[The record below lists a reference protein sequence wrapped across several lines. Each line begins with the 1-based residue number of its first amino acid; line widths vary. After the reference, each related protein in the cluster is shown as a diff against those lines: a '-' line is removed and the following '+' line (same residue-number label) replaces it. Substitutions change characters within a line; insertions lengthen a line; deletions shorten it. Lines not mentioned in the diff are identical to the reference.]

1 MTPER
6 WKKVEKV
13 FNSALKQAPE
23 EQSAYL
29 EQACEGDESLLR
41 QVETL
46 IASYKKAGDFI
57 SQTPSTQQESERPAE
72 DTGSALIGRRIG
84 SYKIV
89 RQIGRGGMG
98 SVFLAVRADD
108 EYQMRVAIKLI
119 KRGMDSDFIVRR
131 FRNERQILAS
141 LDHPYIGRLLDG
153 GTTEDGLPYFVME
166 YVEGQILHYYC
177 DTQRLSI
184 PERLRLFLKVCS
196 AVQYAHQNLIIH
208 RDLKPS
214 NILVTADGTPKL
226 LDFGIAKILNPEIG
240 GHTLDPTT
248 AALRMMTPEYASPEQ
263 VRGEPA
269 TVVSDVYA
277 LGVMLYEILTDHRP
291 YRLKNRLPYELV
303 RVICEQEPERPSVAV
318 SQIEV
323 LPSISGAPPLEIT
336 PETVGR
342 ARNSTPEQ
350 LRRQLT
356 GSLDNIVMK
365 ALRKEPQR
373 RYQSVEEFAADLSN
387 YVEGRPV
394 SAPPYFPPSAGAEIV
409 TEEPTTGG
417 GRSIAVLPF
426 KVLRIEEK
434 GDEFLGMGLA
444 DAIITKLS
452 NIHRIMVRPTS
463 SVLKYYDG
471 EHSAQVAGYEL
482 NVGFVLDGRIQRA
495 GSRVRVTVQ
504 LVRVA
509 DGAPFWATKFD
520 EDFTDIFTVED
531 SISSQ
536 VAEALV
542 PRLTGEER
550 EALTKRETEN
560 ATAYQAYLKG
570 RFHWSKFTDESL
582 GLALEFF
589 KEAARLDPNYAMAH
603 VGIADYYVWAGV
615 FHRLAPRDCY
625 PKAKVAARKAL
636 QIDETLAEAHAV
648 LAFATL
654 CYDYDLS
661 RAEELFRRS
670 IKLNA
675 NYANAHQWYSNLLTA
690 SGRFNEG
697 EREIRRALEINPL
710 SPMDLAM
717 LCWTLYQSGEFDRT
731 IAEAQKTIEAAPDFP
746 ITYIPLSAALERAGR
761 YDEAIAAA
769 RKAAELLRGT
779 NVPLWALGHAL
790 AAAGRRDEARQIL
803 DQMHRSSEQGR
814 YVSAYHSAIIHAG
827 LDEPDEAFNSL
838 EKAYRERDPWMTW
851 LGTEPKFSQLRSDP
865 RYTDLLERVSLTNI
879 DRSTDPTRTL
889 EPSSGRVPWTETSQP
904 PSGQHLSVSTDPQA
918 AAIGV
923 SHTGSISTPADTG
936 SVRVESRPSKK
947 AWFFGAG
954 AMILVALIIF
964 ALFKLTREDKPVTP
978 RFQSATTARLTSSG
992 NVNVAA
998 ISPDGKQAAYA
1009 IDEAGR
1015 QGLWVRQIAVS
1026 NNQRIVPPAEV
1037 NYRGLTYS
1045 PDGNYIYY
1053 VTTER
1058 TGGGA
1063 GRLFQVPAFG
1073 GSVTEIKAGAD
1084 SPVGFSPDGKQ
1095 MAFVRANPDQ
1105 GEEVLIVA
1113 NVDGGGQQQ
1122 LASRKFPEHMSL
1134 NSAPA
1139 WSPDGERIAFATQTS
1154 DASGFYMK
1162 VEEVRVSDRA
1172 AKVITNK
1179 RWVEVGQ
1186 LNWLRDTNNLVI
1198 TAQSEDSAFMQ
1209 IWHID
1214 YPDGYAR
1221 RVTNDL
1227 TDYRGVSLSADSKTL
1242 LSVQRQTFTSIW
1254 VSPKDRPDSS
1264 TQITSGAGR
1273 YFDLSWT
1280 PDNKILYASDA
1291 SGSADIWEIDADGTN
1306 QKQLTAGAG
1315 RNYGPVA
1322 SADGRYVLF
1331 HSSRNGQWQIWRMD
1345 ADGNNPLVLTSGAE
1359 ESNWAQVSP
1368 DSRWVIYQHVGDG
1381 GFFTLWKIPIGGG
1394 TPERL
1399 TTGLMVRPII
1409 SPDGKWIACW
1419 QKDQTPNAPWRIAI
1433 VPIEGGS
1440 PQKFL
1445 DVRQGAAVGYSVL
1458 RWSRD
1463 GRSLIYIDEQGGVTN
1478 LMSQPVDGGPPVAL
1492 TNFTKDLFYAFDF
1505 APDGRLILARGLST
1519 SDAVVISDGK

>member
-13 FNSALKQAPE
+13 FQSALKQAPE

-29 EQACEGDESLLR
+29 RRACEGDESLLH

-57 SQTPSTQQESERPAE
+57 AENPTAEKQRQAE
-72 DTGSALIGRRIG
+72 DTGSAFIGRRVG

-98 SVFLAVRADD
+98 SVFLAVRADE

-166 YVEGQILHYYC
+166 YVEGQVLPYYA
-177 DTQRLSI
+177 DTQRLSVA
-184 PERLRLFLKVCS
+184 ERVRLFIKVCS

-208 RDLKPS
+208 RDIKPS

-277 LGVMLYEILTDHRP
+277 LGVMLFELLTDHRP

-303 RVICEQEPERPSVAV
+303 RVICEQEPERPSGAV
-318 SQIEV
+318 NQIEV
-323 LPSISGAPPLEIT
+323 LNSLGSAPPLEIT
-336 PETVGR
+336 PETVSR
-342 ARNSTPEQ
+342 ARNTTPEQ
-350 LRRQLT
+350 LRRQLS

-365 ALRKEPQR
+365 ALRKEPHR

-387 YVEGRPV
+387 YAEGRPV
-394 SAPPYFPPSAGAEIV
+394 SAPPYFPPSTSAAAQEV
-409 TEEPTTGG
+409 ATDEPTTG

-426 KVLRIEEK
+426 KVLRVEEK

-463 SVLKYYDG
+463 SVLKYFDG

-504 LVRVA
+504 LVRVS

-550 EALTKRETEN
+550 EALNKRETEN
-560 ATAYQAYLKG
+560 AAAYQAYLKG
-570 RFHWSKFTDESL
+570 RYHWSKFTDESL
-582 GLALEFF
+582 GLALEYFQ
-589 KEAARLDPNYAMAH
+589 EAARLDPNYAMAH
-603 VGIADYYVWAGV
+603 VGIADFYVWAGV

-625 PKAKVAARKAL
+625 PQAKAAAIRAL

-648 LAFATL
+648 LAFAIL
-654 CYDYDLS
+654 CYDQDIP
-661 RAEELFRRS
+661 RAEELYRRS
-670 IKLNA
+670 IELNA

-690 SGRFNEG
+690 TGRFVEG
-697 EREIRRALEINPL
+697 EREIRRAVEINPL

-717 LCWTLYQSGEFDRT
+717 LCWTLYQSGEFDRA
-731 IAEAQKTIEAAPDFP
+731 ISEAQRVIGIDPNFP
-746 ITYIPLSAALERAGR
+746 ISYIPLSAALERVGR
-761 YDEAIAAA
+761 YDEAIAAG
-769 RKAAELLRGT
+769 RKAAELLPGT
-779 NVPLWALGHAL
+779 IVPLWALGHAL
-790 AAAGRRDEARQIL
+790 AAAGRRDEAREIL
-803 DQMHRSSEQGR
+803 AEMHRTAMQGR

-827 LDEPDEAFNSL
+827 LDEPDEAFNCL

-851 LGTEPKFSQLRSDP
+851 LATEPKFKALHRDP
-865 RYTDLLERVSLTNI
+865 RFGDLLARVGLVNL
-879 DRSTDPTRTL
+879 DRSVDPTRSV
-889 EPSSGRVPWTETSQP
+889 EPSVSQTPHVTWT
-904 PSGQHLSVSTDPQA
+904 TDPQSGRAPA
-918 AAIGV
+918 AQ
-923 SHTGSISTPADTG
+923 TGGIIAAADTG
-936 SVRVESRPSKK
+936 GVRAEGAQSKR
-947 AWFFGAG
+947 AWLFGGG
-954 AMILVALIIF
+954 ALILVALAVFAIF
-964 ALFKLTREDKPVTP
+964 RLTQQEERPAAL
-978 RFQSATTARLTSSG
+978 RFQSAAITKLTASG
-992 NVNVAA
+992 NVTNAA
-998 ISPDGKQAAYA
+998 ISPDGRYAAYTL
-1009 IDEAGR
+1009 DEAGK
-1015 QGLWVRQIAVS
+1015 QGLWARQIAVS
-1026 NNQRIVPPAEV
+1026 NNIRIVPPAEV
-1037 NYRGLTYS
+1037 TYRGLTFS
-1045 PDGNYIYY
+1045 PDGTYIYY
-1053 VTTER
+1053 VTAER
-1058 TGGGA
+1058 GGGGP
-1063 GRLFQVPAFG
+1063 GRLFQVPALG
-1073 GSVTEIKAGAD
+1073 GSVREIKAGAD
-1084 SPVGFSPDGKQ
+1084 SPVGFSADGKQ
-1095 MAFVRANPDQ
+1095 MAFVRSNPDQ
-1105 GEEVLIVA
+1105 GEEVLIVS

-1122 LASRKFPEHMSL
+1122 LASRKFPEHISL
-1134 NSAPA
+1134 GTAPA
-1139 WSPDGERIAFATQTS
+1139 FSPDGARVAFATTTS
-1154 DASGFYMK
+1154 DFGGFYMK
-1162 VEEVRVSDRA
+1162 VEEVRLSDRA
-1172 AKVITNK
+1172 EKVITTQ

-1186 LNWLRDTNNLVI
+1186 LEWLRDTDDLAVA
-1198 TAQSEDSAFMQ
+1198 AQSEDSAFMQ
-1209 IWHID
+1209 IWHVD
-1214 YPDGYAR
+1214 YPGGYAR

-1227 TDYRGVSLSADSKTL
+1227 SDYRGVSLSADSRTL

-1254 VSPKDRPDSS
+1254 ASPEGRPDAPK
-1264 TQITSGAGR
+1264 QITSGAGR

-1280 PDNKILYASDA
+1280 PGGKILYASDA

-1322 SADGRYVLF
+1322 SPDGRYVVF
-1331 HSSRNGQWQIWRMD
+1331 HSSRSGQWQIWRMD
-1345 ADGNNPLVLTSGAE
+1345 GDGSNPIVLTSGTE
-1359 ESNWAQVSP
+1359 ESNWAQFSP

-1381 GFFTLWKIPIGGG
+1381 GFFTLWKISVDGG

-1399 TTGLMVRPII
+1399 TSGLKVRPVI

-1419 QKDQTPNAPWRIAI
+1419 QKEQTPNAPWRIAV
-1433 VPIEGGS
+1433 VPIEGGE
-1440 PQKFL
+1440 PQKYL
-1445 DVRQGAAVGYSVL
+1445 EVRQGAAIGYSVL

-1463 GRSLIYIDEQGGVTN
+1463 GRSLIYIDERDGVTN
-1478 LMSQPVDGGPPVAL
+1478 LMSQPVEGGPPTPL
-1492 TNFTKDLFYAFDF
+1492 TNFTKDLFYAFNF

-1519 SDAVVISDGK
+1519 SDAVLISDGK

>member
-13 FNSALKQAPE
+13 FQSALKKAPE

-29 EQACEGDESLLR
+29 RHACEGDESLLH

-57 SQTPSTQQESERPAE
+57 DQNQTGQEARRSAE
-72 DTGSALIGRRIG
+72 DTGSAFIGRRIG

-166 YVEGQILHYYC
+166 YVEGQVLPYYA
-177 DTQRLSI
+177 DTQRLSVS
-184 PERLRLFLKVCS
+184 ERVRLFLKVCA

-208 RDLKPS
+208 RDIKPS

-226 LDFGIAKILNPEIG
+226 LDFGIAKILNPELG
-240 GHTLDPTT
+240 SHTLDPTT

-277 LGVMLYEILTDHRP
+277 LGVMLYELLTDHRP

-323 LPSISGAPPLEIT
+323 LNAIGGAPPLEIT
-336 PETVGR
+336 PETVSR

-350 LRRQLT
+350 LRRQLS

-365 ALRKEPQR
+365 ALRKEPHR
-373 RYQSVEEFAADLSN
+373 RYQSVEEMAADLSN

-394 SAPPYFPPSAGAEIV
+394 SAPPYFPPSTGAAQEV
-409 TEEPTTGG
+409 ATDEPTTG

-426 KVLRIEEK
+426 KVLRVEEK

-504 LVRVA
+504 LVRVS

-550 EALTKRETEN
+550 EALNKRETEN
-560 ATAYQAYLKG
+560 AAAYQAYLKG
-570 RFHWSKFTDESL
+570 RYHWSKFTDESL

-603 VGIADYYVWAGV
+603 VGIGDFYIWAGI
-615 FHRLAPRDCY
+615 FHRLAPADCY
-625 PKAKVAARKAL
+625 PQAKAAAITAL
-636 QIDETLAEAHAV
+636 QIDETLSEAHAV

-654 CYDYDLS
+654 CYDHDFR
-661 RAEELFRRS
+661 RAEELYRRS
-670 IKLNA
+670 IELNA

-690 SGRFNEG
+690 TGRFSEG
-697 EREIRRALEINPL
+697 LREVMRAVEINPL

-717 LCWTLYQSGEFDRT
+717 LCWTLYQSGDFERA
-731 IAEAQKTIEAAPDFP
+731 IAEAQKVIAVDPNFP
-746 ITYIPLSAALERAGR
+746 ISYIPLSAALERVGR
-761 YDEAIAAA
+761 YDEAIAAG

-779 NVPLWALGHAL
+779 IVPLWALGHAL
-790 AAAGRRDEARQIL
+790 AVAGRRDEAREIL
-803 DQMHRSSEQGR
+803 AEMHRTSKQGR

-827 LDEPDEAFNSL
+827 LNETDEAFSCL
-838 EKAYRERDPWMTW
+838 EKAYRDRDPWMTW
-851 LGTEPKFSQLRSDP
+851 LATEPKLKALRSDP
-865 RYTDLLERVSLTNI
+865 RYGDLLERVGLTNL
-879 DRSTDPTRTL
+879 DRSVDPTRSIEPAAPGLVPAHTTGPTTGGSQPQTGGIIATTDAGGARP
-889 EPSSGRVPWTETSQP
+889 ERGPSSR
-904 PSGQHLSVSTDPQA
+904 
-918 AAIGV
+918 
-923 SHTGSISTPADTG
+923 
-936 SVRVESRPSKK
+936 
-947 AWFFGAG
+947 AWLFGG
-954 AMILVALIIF
+954 GALILAAVAIF
-964 ALFKLTREDKPVTP
+964 AIFRLTQNRPAVVP
-978 RFQSATTARLTSSG
+978 RFQSATTARLTASG
-992 NVNVAA
+992 NVTNAA
-998 ISPDGKQAAYA
+998 ISPDGKYAAYA
-1009 IDEAGR
+1009 IDEAGK

-1026 NNQRIVPPAEV
+1026 NNIRIVPPAEV
-1037 NYRGLTYS
+1037 SYRGLTFS
-1045 PDGNYIYY
+1045 PDGTYLYY
-1053 VTTER
+1053 VTVER
-1058 TGGGA
+1058 NGGGA
-1063 GRLFQVPAFG
+1063 GRLFQVPALG
-1073 GSVTEIKAGAD
+1073 GSVREIKAGAD

-1122 LASRKFPEHMSL
+1122 LASRKFPEHISL
-1134 NSAPA
+1134 NGAPA
-1139 WSPDGERIAFATQTS
+1139 FSPDGQRVAFATTSS
-1154 DASGFYMK
+1154 DAGGFYMK
-1162 VEEVRVSDRA
+1162 VEEVRVSDREQ
-1172 AKVITNK
+1172 KIITPQ

-1186 LNWLRDTNNLVI
+1186 LNWLPDTGALVM

-1209 IWHID
+1209 IWHVD
-1214 YPDGYAR
+1214 YAGGYAR
-1221 RVTNDL
+1221 RVSSDL
-1227 TDYRGVSLSADSKTL
+1227 TDYRGVSLSSDSATL

-1254 VSPKDRPDSS
+1254 VSPRDRPDSAS
-1264 TQITSGAGR
+1264 QITSGAGR

-1280 PDNKILYASDA
+1280 PGSKILYASDA

-1306 QKQLTAGAG
+1306 QRQLTAGAG

-1322 SADGRYVLF
+1322 SPDGRYILF
-1331 HSSRNGQWQIWRMD
+1331 HSSRSGQWQIWRMD
-1345 ADGNNPLVLTSGAE
+1345 SDGNNPVILTSGAE

-1381 GFFTLWKIPIGGG
+1381 GFSTLWKISIDGG

-1399 TTGLMVRPII
+1399 TSGLMVRPVI

-1433 VPIEGGS
+1433 VPFEGGE

-1445 DVRQGAAVGYSVL
+1445 DVRQGSAIGYSVI

-1463 GRSLIYIDEQGGVTN
+1463 GRALIYIDEQGGVTN
-1478 LMSQPVDGGPPVAL
+1478 LRSQPVDGGPPAAL

-1519 SDAVVISDGK
+1519 SDAVLISDGK

>member
-13 FNSALKQAPE
+13 FQAALKQAPE

-29 EQACEGDESLLR
+29 ERACEGDESLR
-41 QVETL
+41 HQVETL

-57 SQTPSTQQESERPAE
+57 DQNQGTEETRLRGEE
-72 DTGSALIGRRIG
+72 TGSAFIGRRIG

-153 GTTEDGLPYFVME
+153 GTTNDGLPYFVME
-166 YVEGQILHYYC
+166 YVEGQALPYYA

-208 RDLKPS
+208 RDIKPS

-277 LGVMLYEILTDHRP
+277 LGVMLYELLTDHRP
-291 YRLKNRLPYELV
+291 YRLKSRLPYELV

-323 LPSISGAPPLEIT
+323 LGAAGGSAPIEIT
-336 PETVGR
+336 PETVSR
-342 ARNSTPEQ
+342 ARNSTAEQ
-350 LRRQLT
+350 LRRQLS

-365 ALRKEPQR
+365 ALRKEPGR

-394 SAPPYFPPSAGAEIV
+394 SAPPYFPPSAGEAAPEAP
-409 TEEPTTGG
+409 TDEPTTGG

-504 LVRVA
+504 LVRVS

-550 EALTKRETEN
+550 EALNKRETEN
-560 ATAYQAYLKG
+560 AAAYQAYLKG

-625 PKAKVAARKAL
+625 PQAKAAAIRAL
-636 QIDETLAEAHAV
+636 QIDETLSEAHAV
-648 LAFATL
+648 LAFAIL
-654 CYDYDLS
+654 CYDQDIP
-661 RAEELFRRS
+661 RAEELYRRS
-670 IKLNA
+670 IELNA

-690 SGRFNEG
+690 TGRFVEG
-697 EREIRRALEINPL
+697 EREIRRAVEINPL

-717 LCWTLYQSGEFDRT
+717 LCWTLYQSGEFDRA
-731 IAEAQKTIEAAPDFP
+731 ISEAQRVIGVDPNFP
-746 ITYIPLSAALERAGR
+746 ITYIPLSAALERVGR
-761 YDEAIAAA
+761 YDEAIAAG
-769 RKAAELLRGT
+769 RKAAELMPGT
-779 NVPLWALGHAL
+779 IVPLWSLGHAL
-790 AAAGRRDEARQIL
+790 AAAGRRDEARAIL
-803 DQMHRSSEQGR
+803 AEMHRTSMQGR
-814 YVSAYHSAIIHAG
+814 YVSAYHSAIVHAG
-827 LDEPDEAFNSL
+827 LNEPDEAFNCL

-851 LGTEPKFSQLRSDP
+851 LATEPKLKALHSDP
-865 RYTDLLERVSLTNI
+865 RFSDLLGRVGLVSL
-879 DRSTDPTRTL
+879 DRSVDPTRSID
-889 EPSSGRVPWTETSQP
+889 PSVSQTP
-904 PSGQHLSVSTDPQA
+904 PGQHVTWTTDPQSGRAPA
-918 AAIGV
+918 AQTGGV
-923 SHTGSISTPADTG
+923 IPAPDTG
-936 SVRVESRPSKK
+936 GAPAGRRPLNR
-947 AWFFGAG
+947 AWLLGG
-954 AMILVALIIF
+954 GALILAAVAVFAIF
-964 ALFKLTREDKPVTP
+964 RLTQREDRPAAP
-978 RFQSATTARLTSSG
+978 RFQSAASAKLTASG
-992 NVNVAA
+992 NVTNTA
-998 ISPDGKQAAYA
+998 ISPDGKYAAYT
-1009 IDEAGR
+1009 IDEAGK

-1026 NNQRIVPPAEV
+1026 NNIRIVPPAEV
-1037 NYRGLTYS
+1037 NYRGLTFS
-1045 PDGNYIYY
+1045 PDGDYIYY
-1053 VTTER
+1053 VAAER
-1058 TGGGA
+1058 GAGDGA
-1063 GRLFQVPAFG
+1063 GRLFQVPALG
-1073 GSVTEIKAGAD
+1073 GSVREIKAGAD

-1095 MAFVRANPDQ
+1095 MAFVRSNPDQ
-1105 GEEVLIVA
+1105 GEEVLIVS
-1113 NVDGGGQQQ
+1113 NLDGGGQQQ
-1122 LASRKFPEHMSL
+1122 LASRKFPDHMSL
-1134 NSAPA
+1134 NTAPA
-1139 WSPDGERIAFATQTS
+1139 FSPDGGRVAFATTTS
-1154 DASGFYMK
+1154 DAAGFYMK
-1162 VEEVRVSDRA
+1162 VEEVRLSDRA
-1172 AKVITNK
+1172 EKVITTQ

-1186 LNWLRDTNNLVI
+1186 LNWLSDTGALVI
-1198 TAQSEDSAFMQ
+1198 TAQSQDSAFMQ

-1227 TDYRGVSLSADSKTL
+1227 TDYRGVSLSADARTM

-1254 VSPKDRPDSS
+1254 VSPKDRPDSAR
-1264 TQITSGAGR
+1264 QITSGAGR

-1280 PDNKILYASDA
+1280 PDGKILYASDA

-1306 QKQLTAGAG
+1306 QRQLTAGAG

-1322 SADGRYVLF
+1322 SPDGRYIVF
-1331 HSSRNGQWQIWRMD
+1331 HSSRSGQWQIWRMD
-1345 ADGNNPLVLTSGAE
+1345 ADGSNPVVLTNGTE
-1359 ESNWAQVSP
+1359 ESNWAQISP
-1368 DSRWVIYQHVGDG
+1368 DSRWVIHQHVGDG
-1381 GFFTLWKIPIGGG
+1381 GFFTLWKISIDGGQR
-1394 TPERL
+1394 ERL
-1399 TTGLMVRPII
+1399 TTGLKVRPVI

-1419 QKDQTPNAPWRIAI
+1419 QKDQAPNAPWRIAL
-1433 VPIEGGS
+1433 VPFEGGE
-1440 PQKFL
+1440 PQKLL
-1445 DVRQGAAVGYSVL
+1445 DVRQGSAIGYSVV

-1463 GRSLIYIDEQGGVTN
+1463 GRSIIYIDERDGVTN
-1478 LMSQPVDGGPPVAL
+1478 LMSQPADGGPPTPL
-1492 TNFTKDLFYAFDF
+1492 TSFTKDLFYAFDF

-1519 SDAVVISDGK
+1519 SDAVLISDGR

>member
-1 MTPER
+1 CRDDASLRNE
-6 WKKVEKV
+6 VE
-13 FNSALKQAPE
+13 ALISIQGQETRLSSKTNLDGPTGWLQDEPTLVLSDE
-23 EQSAYL
+23 EQAEL
-29 EQACEGDESLLR
+29 FQEPNIGP
-41 QVETL
+41 
-46 IASYKKAGDFI
+46 YKI
-57 SQTPSTQQESERPAE
+57 
-72 DTGSALIGRRIG
+72 IRRIG
-84 SYKIV
+84 
-89 RQIGRGGMG
+89 QGGMG
-98 SVFLAVRADD
+98 TVYLATRDD
-108 EYQMRVAIKLI
+108 EQFKKQVAIKLV
-119 KRGMDSDFIVRR
+119 RQGMDSDFVLRR

-141 LDHPYIGRLLDG
+141 LDHPHIARLLDG

-184 PERLRLFLKVCS
+184 PERLRLFLKVCN
-196 AVQYAHQNLIIH
+196 AVHYAHQNLIIH

-226 LDFGIAKILNPEIG
+226 LDFGIAKILNPELG

-263 VRGEPA
+263 VRGETA

-277 LGVMLYEILTDHRP
+277 LGVMLYELLTDHRP

-303 RVICEQEPERPSVAV
+303 RVICEQEPERPSIAV

-323 LPSISGAPPLEIT
+323 INSISGAPPLEIT
-336 PETVGR
+336 PETVSR

-350 LRRQLT
+350 LRRQLS

-394 SAPPYFPPSAGAEIV
+394 SAPPYFPPSGVAEAV
-409 TEEPTTGG
+409 TDEPTTG

-495 GSRVRVTVQ
+495 GSRMRVTVQ
-504 LVRVA
+504 LVRVS
-509 DGAPFWATKFD
+509 DGTPFWATKFD

-536 VAEALV
+536 VAEALI
-542 PRLTGEER
+542 PQLTGEER
-550 EALTKRETEN
+550 EALNKRETEN
-560 ATAYQAYLKG
+560 ATAYQAYMKG

-589 KEAARLDPNYAMAH
+589 KEAVRLDPNYAMAH
-603 VGIADYYVWAGV
+603 VGIADYYVWAGI

-625 PKAKVAARKAL
+625 PKAKIAARKAL
-636 QIDETLAEAHAV
+636 RIDETLAEAHAV

-654 CYDYDLS
+654 CYDYDLE
-661 RAEELFRRS
+661 RAEELYLRS

-690 SGRFNEG
+690 SGRFEEG

-710 SPMDLAM
+710 SQMDLAM
-717 LCWTLYQSGEFDRT
+717 LCWTLYQSGEFDRV
-731 IAEAQKTIEAAPDFP
+731 IAEAQKAIEAAPDFP
-746 ITYIPLSAALERAGR
+746 ITYIPLSAALERVGR
-761 YDEAIAAA
+761 YDEAIAAG
-769 RKAAELLRGT
+769 RKASELLSGT
-779 NVPLWALGHAL
+779 IVPLWALGHAL
-790 AAAGRRDEARQIL
+790 AAAGRADEAREIL
-803 DQMHRSSEQGR
+803 AQMHRTSEQGR

-827 LDEPDEAFNSL
+827 LNETDEAFNCL

-851 LGTEPKFSQLRSDP
+851 LGTEPKFNALRNDP
-865 RYTDLLERVSLTNI
+865 RYLNLLERVSPSNLE
-879 DRSTDPTRTL
+879 RSTDPTRSV
-889 EPSSGRVPWTETSQP
+889 EPSSGRVPWMETSQP
-904 PSGQHLSVSTDPQA
+904 PSGQHLSITTSA
-918 AAIGV
+918 AAESSVPQTSSVGAAVDTSGV
-923 SHTGSISTPADTG
+923 REERRSGRK
-936 SVRVESRPSKK
+936 V
-947 AWFFGAG
+947 WFFGAG
-954 AMILVALIIF
+954 AMILAAVLIF
-964 ALFKLTREDKPVTP
+964 ALFRLLQPSKPAAA
-978 RFQSATTARLTSSG
+978 RFQSTTTARLTSSG
-992 NVNVAA
+992 NVSNAA

-1009 IDEAGR
+1009 IDEAGK

-1026 NNQRIVPPAEV
+1026 NNIRIVPPAEV
-1037 NYRGLTYS
+1037 NYRGLTFS
-1045 PDGNYIYY
+1045 PDGTYIYY
-1053 VTTER
+1053 VTEER
-1058 TGGGA
+1058 TGGGP
-1063 GRLFQVPAFG
+1063 GRLFQVPALG
-1073 GSVTEIKAGAD
+1073 GSVREIKAGAD

-1095 MAFVRANPDQ
+1095 IAFVRVNPDQ

-1122 LASRKFPEHMSL
+1122 LTSRKFPEHMSL

-1139 WSPDGERIAFATQTS
+1139 WSPDGQRIVFATQTS
-1154 DASGFYMK
+1154 DAAGFYMK
-1162 VEEVRVSDRA
+1162 VEEVRVSDRVE
-1172 AKVITNK
+1172 KVITSK

-1186 LNWLRDTNNLVI
+1186 LNWLRDTNSLVI

-1227 TDYRGVSLSADSKTL
+1227 TDYRGVSLSADTRSL

-1264 TQITSGAGR
+1264 MQITSGAGR

-1291 SGSADIWEIDADGTN
+1291 SGSADIWEIDADGAN
-1306 QKQLTAGAG
+1306 QTQLTAGAG

-1322 SADGRYVLF
+1322 SADGRYILF
-1331 HSSRNGQWQIWRMD
+1331 HSSRSGQWQIWRMD
-1345 ADGNNPLVLTSGAE
+1345 ANGNNPVVLTNGAE

-1368 DSRWVIYQHVGDG
+1368 DSKWVIYQHVGEG
-1381 GFFTLWKIPIGGG
+1381 GFFTLWKISIDGG

-1399 TTGLMVRPII
+1399 TTGLMVRPVI

-1419 QKDQTPNAPWRIAI
+1419 QKDQTPNAPWRIAL
-1433 VPIEGGS
+1433 VPIEGGE

-1445 DVRQGAAVGYSVL
+1445 DVRQGAAIGYSVI

-1463 GRSLIYIDEQGGVTN
+1463 GRSLIYIDERSGVTN
-1478 LMSQPVDGGPPVAL
+1478 LMSQPVEGGEPTPL
-1492 TNFTKDLFYAFDF
+1492 TNFSKDLFYAFDF